1 MKIFSLPNVSKSERL
16 RDQTTYNQHKQTM
29 GSVRQRRKQHSTTK
43 KATRKN
49 KDAQRKINIHSNAI
63 IAENWD
69 YKATLAQN
77 YAKLGL
83 SAKLQKPA
91 GGQQINYDNKKHKL
105 GTVKA
110 STLADLDSS
119 SDEEEDEENSSDEE
133 HSDVFI
139 DPAELDENGD
149 YVPERILEGEARI
162 VKDDSGKIINVVYG
176 TMKPFDID
184 MSIEQLKKKNNMQP
198 KTEVIKLLEE
208 EANRPVI
215 KKERHL
221 SAREDEWISK
231 LVAKHGD
238 NYRKMVMDKKL
249 NIYQQTEAALRNKVM
264 KWKEVHSSE

>member
-1 MKIFSLPNVSKSERL
+1 
-16 RDQTTYNQHKQTM
+16 M

-49 KDAQRKINIHSNAI
+49 KDAQRKVNIHSNAI

-91 GGQQINYDNKKHKL
+91 GGEQINYDNKKHKL
-105 GTVKA
+105 GTVKVN
-110 STLADLDSS
+110 TLADLDSS
-119 SDEEEDEENSSDEE
+119 SDDEEENSSDEE
-133 HSDVFI
+133 QNDIFI

-149 YVPERILEGEARI
+149 YIAERILEGEARI

-184 MSIEQLKKKNNMQP
+184 MSIEQLKKKNSMQP

-208 EANRPVI
+208 EAIKPVVR
-215 KKERHL
+215 KERHF

-231 LVAKHGD
+231 LVSKHGE
-238 NYRKMVMDKKL
+238 NYKKMVMDKKL
-249 NIYQQTEAALRNKVM
+249 NIYQQTEAALRNKII
-264 KWKEVHSSE
+264 KWKKAHSQE

>member
-1 MKIFSLPNVSKSERL
+1 
-16 RDQTTYNQHKQTM
+16 M

-49 KDAQRKINIHSNAI
+49 KDAQRKVNIHSNAI

-91 GGQQINYDNKKHKL
+91 GGEQINYDNKKHKL
-105 GTVKA
+105 GTVKVN
-110 STLADLDSS
+110 TLADLDSS
-119 SDEEEDEENSSDEE
+119 SDDEEENSSDEE
-133 HSDVFI
+133 QSDIFI

-149 YVPERILEGEARI
+149 YIAERILEGEARI

-184 MSIEQLKKKNNMQP
+184 MSIEQLKKKNSMQP

-208 EANRPVI
+208 EANKPVVR
-215 KKERHL
+215 KERHF

-231 LVAKHGD
+231 LVSKHGE
-238 NYRKMVMDKKL
+238 NYKKMVMDKKL
-249 NIYQQTEAALRNKVM
+249 NIYQQTEAALRNKII
-264 KWKEVHSSE
+264 KWKEARSQE